1 MDQTITLSRILVRQW
16 KALDA
21 HAIPH
26 DVKQHGVMHCLDAC
40 GVGLAAS
47 SLDQGIPYARYAQ
60 GLGVGQNKGP
70 ADVLNGMG
78 RCSMA
83 DAALINGGLI
93 HSLEYDDTHTASIV
107 HGSAVLLAASLAA
120 AQGTGA
126 RPDQMLTAYIKAYE
140 ILIRIGLAGQGGF
153 QKHGFQITSVAGALV
168 SALLACDLMGGDE
181 DACVHA
187 IGIALSQA
195 SGVFEFLSNGSTVK
209 SFHPGWS
216 AHAGL
221 VAAALACAGL
231 QGPET
236 AIEGS
241 RGLYLAFTR
250 DGDAAARFAKELQD
264 FGTQWHM
271 RDVAIKLVPS
281 CHYLHGFVEAA
292 AEVMDHIHDAS
303 LIDQIHVRIAEPTAA
318 IVCEPWTLKQNP
330 QTGHAVRW
338 SLPVIVALQMIE
350 GRVDLD
356 SFVSVPRQEV
366 LDLAKRITWSPLQP
380 HFFPARF
387 EASMSVTLQDG
398 RVIEAYRPDVLGN
411 ASRPASEAMIVE
423 KFRSNALRA
432 LPSGSVDAVLNFWLS
447 VETADDFSAL
457 SHALALTIKG

>member
-1 MDQTITLSRILVRQW
+1 MGHAMTLSRILVRQW
-16 KALDA
+16 KELSVEL
-21 HAIPH
+21 IPE
-26 DVKQHGVMHCLDAC
+26 DVMHHGLMHCIDAC

-47 SLDQGIPYARYAQ
+47 SLEQGVPYARYAQ
-60 GLGVGQNKGP
+60 GLGSVHVAGP
-70 ADVLNGMG
+70 ADLLNGMG

-107 HGSAVLLAASLAA
+107 HGSAVLLAAALAA

-126 RPDQMLTAYIKAYE
+126 RPQEMMTAYIKAYE
-140 ILIRIGLAGQGGF
+140 VLIRMGLAGQGGF
-153 QKHGFQITSVAGALV
+153 QKNGFQITSVAGALV

-187 IGIALSQA
+187 IGIALSQS

-221 VAAALACAGL
+221 VAAAMACAGL

-236 AIEGS
+236 AIEGT
-241 RGLYLAFTR
+241 RGLYQAFAR
-250 DGDAAARFAKELQD
+250 DGDAAGRFAQELND

-292 AEVMDHIHDAS
+292 GVVMADVKDPSFIDHIH
-303 LIDQIHVRIAEPTAA
+303 VKIAEATAP
-318 IVCEPWTLKQNP
+318 IVCEPWALKQNP
-330 QTGHAVRW
+330 QTGHAIRW

-350 GRVDLD
+350 GKVDLD
-356 SFVSVPRQEV
+356 SFVRPPAKAV
-366 LDLAKRITWSPLQP
+366 LDLASRIEWSKLEPN
-380 HFFPARF
+380 FFPARF
-387 EASMSVTLQDG
+387 EAHISVRLHDG

-411 ASRPASEAMIVE
+411 ASRPASDAMILE
-423 KFRSNALRA
+423 KFRSNAKRVLA
-432 LPSGSVDAVLNFWLS
+432 PGNVDALLDFWFS
-447 VETADDFSAL
+447 SGKAEDFSAF
-457 SHALALTIKG
+457 SHVLTVRTKG